1 MKTVLQIAQDLA
13 PHCAIDTPSL
23 LSSAT
28 ENTPSEYLLLRCLNE
43 AGKEIATRNDWPEL
57 RKSYNLTGYGGP
69 VFSLPSDYSRMVKGW
84 ALTVAGNSVRGS
96 LSDEEFNRLVPIA
109 GDARFYRASS
119 TTIEL
124 WPYPNVG
131 VTIPM
136 LYQTVNWLDGDRS
149 EIIADD
155 ARPLFSDELLRKGAL
170 WRWRRAKGQDFTDWL
185 AEFEADFKTYSSFAR
200 SERLP

>member
-84 ALTVAGNSVRGS
+84 ALTVAGNPVRGS

-136 LYQTVNWLDGDRS
+136 LYH
-149 EIIADD
+149 AK
-155 ARPLFSDELLRKGAL
+155 PLFSDELLRKGAL